1 MSANDRIRLPLDA
14 VAAPGPWRA
23 QGACVGADT
32 DLFFPGRGEPLEAA
46 KKVCAT
52 CPVATA
58 CRDYAVPVA
67 ELKGVWGGLSEVER
81 RRLRAERAMPAT
93 TKPSRSQRAGLYATL
108 AALTASPG
116 HWAQVALYA
125 GVDEADAAV
134 AGLREGRLVAPR
146 GRWRFKV
153 RSVPGG
159 GALLA
164 CFGSSRTASRSSR
177 EIAS

>member
-1 MSANDRIRLPLDA
+1 MSADDRIRLPLDA
-14 VAAPGPWRA
+14 VPAPGPWRA

-32 DLFFPGRGEPLEAA
+32 DLFFPGRGERLDAA
-46 KKVCAT
+46 KRVCAT
-52 CPVATA
+52 CPVAAA

-81 RRLRAERAMPAT
+81 RRLRARRAPAT
-93 TKPSRSQRAGLYATL
+93 TKPPRSQRAGLYATL

-116 HWAQVALYA
+116 RWAQVALYA

-134 AGLREGRLVAPR
+134 AGLQEGRLVAPR

-153 RSVPGG
+153 RSAAGG
-159 GALLA
+159 SALFA
-164 CFGSSRTASRSSR
+164 CFGSSRAASRSSR